1 MILVCLFLVLYLAV
15 AMSFVLPLTG
25 IGFVSNRYSKMATQD
40 GVVHCAMPSQ
50 TPLFS
55 LQSDEDLFVDLF
67 LENKKRNQNDKEQH
81 TTTKP
86 LVRNTI
92 PSSYSIDKG
101 AGGPRPSLQPDEI
114 VSLLMTALENVDVP
128 TADAGLVAMW
138 DFASD
143 TTRFVF
149 QNNRTEFIESC
160 HETAFEFPTSFYG
173 ATMKGKSW
181 KIETELN
188 RVGGDD
194 GWIATQVTSTISSD
208 GRLRRWQWELRKNR
222 RPPCLGCWKVE
233 TVASSDRKGNFE
245 PD

>member
-1 MILVCLFLVLYLAV
+1 M
-15 AMSFVLPLTG
+15 LPFSANRLL
-25 IGFVSNRYSKMATQD
+25 SNRNSKTTHDGLECELATTTQ
-40 GVVHCAMPSQ
+40 
-50 TPLFS
+50 LFS

-67 LENKKRNQNDKEQH
+67 LENKKRKDNVPEER
-81 TTTKP
+81 TTP
-86 LVRNTI
+86 LVRNKI
-92 PSSYSIDKG
+92 PSSYSIDEG
-101 AGGPRPSLQPDEI
+101 AGVPRSSLQPDEI

-128 TADAGLVAMW
+128 TSDAGLIAMW

-143 TTRFVF
+143 TTKFVF

-160 HETAFEFPTSFYG
+160 HETACEFPTSFYG
-173 ATMKGKSW
+173 AAMNGKSW
-181 KIETELN
+181 KVETELN
-188 RVGGDD
+188 RVGGED

-233 TVASSDRKGNFE
+233 NIASSDRTGNFE